1 MRPKSFTHFWRHV
14 PAQCPQCLGHAIFK
28 ADAHYLAPHSYKCAA
43 CNTILKISIT
53 PRVLWVFPVL
63 YAFVAAVLLMH
74 SLWHSKQVSGV
85 LFVVIEG
92 SLVVAG
98 FRITKRALFQGFAY
112 RVVKS

>member
-1 MRPKSFTHFWRHV
+1 MRPKLFTHFWRHV
-14 PAQCPQCLGHAIFK
+14 PARCPQCLGHAISK
-28 ADAHYLAPHSYKCAA
+28 ADADYAASHSYKCAA
-43 CNTILKISIT
+43 CNSILKLSMT

-85 LFVVIEG
+85 LFVAMEG
-92 SLVVAG
+92 CLVVAG
-98 FRITKRALFQGFAY
+98 FRITMQALFQGFAY